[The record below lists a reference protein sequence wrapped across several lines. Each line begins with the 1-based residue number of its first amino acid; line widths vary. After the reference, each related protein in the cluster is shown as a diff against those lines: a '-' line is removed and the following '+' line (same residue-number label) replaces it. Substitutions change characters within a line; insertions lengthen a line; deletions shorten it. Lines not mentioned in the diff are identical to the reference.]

1 MTQSISNFNRGNLIL
16 PNEPIPASPETSQK
30 FNLSSFESYEGTS
43 WTNVPGIS
51 NIVYAPY
58 EAVLAIG
65 ALIRATATHDD
76 EAWLDAGLRLAQ
88 QPFSFLGAIAS
99 GAVTVLEIGV
109 YFKSFKFQSFMP
121 AVNAA
126 ASGLGLV
133 LCAIELFFES
143 LGLYRATSFISS
155 FYSTGSPKAPDFSQM
170 QDPREI
176 KEKLIKWARYTI
188 DNPESMERALGADTT
203 QAIVQQLNGFI
214 ADLEANGNSFS
225 QTEFRTQTQNFLSQ
239 VKEKLVLADLKHLRR
254 EYFSIT
260 PLGLER
266 IDALARHRF
275 PDLNGAELEEK
286 KGDIATQVANR
297 KASDLARRV
306 QPWFVRELDEK
317 LDPLIDKLSNSDPQ
331 VRAQAHREATVLLD
345 EMDTQAK
352 KKILAH
358 VIGIIG
364 IVIVAAGLIAGM
376 TACPFL
382 VPIVLLTVGGAITIA
397 RYYFCKGYWNSRGW
411 HFDIS
416 ECIPAPI
423 KWAYRKIKEL
433 GKVQDEARN
442 SPRYEYPWTERQVFQ
457 LSNVSYFLPQTE
469 RREHRLSDV
478 SHYLPART
486 ALS

>member
-1 MTQSISNFNRGNLIL
+1 MTQSISNFNRGNLVL
-16 PNEPIPASPETSQK
+16 PTESTPASPNASQK
-30 FNLSSFESYEGTS
+30 FNLSTFESYEGTS

-51 NIVYAPY
+51 NIIYAPY
-58 EAVLAIG
+58 EAVLSIG
-65 ALIRATATHDD
+65 ALIRATSTQDD
-76 EAWLDAGLRLAQ
+76 EAWMDASLRLAQ

-109 YFKSFKFQSFMP
+109 YFKSFQFQSFMP

-143 LGLYRATSFISS
+143 LGIYRATSFQSS
-155 FYSTGSPKAPDFSQM
+155 FYSTGSPKTPDFSQM
-170 QDPREI
+170 QDPGEL

-188 DNPESMERALGADTT
+188 DNPESMEQSLGTATT
-203 QAIVQQLNGFI
+203 QAIVQQLHGFI
-214 ADLEANGNSFS
+214 ADLETNGNGLS
-225 QTEFRTQTQNFLSQ
+225 QTEFRAQTQNFLSQ
-239 VKEKLVLADLKHLRR
+239 VKEKLVLADLKYLRQK
-254 EYFSIT
+254 YFSIT
-260 PLGLER
+260 PQGMER

-275 PDLNGAELEEK
+275 PDLTGTELEEK
-286 KGDIATQVANR
+286 KGDIATQIANR

-317 LDPLIDKLSNSDPQ
+317 LDPLIVKLSNADPQ
-331 VRAQAHREATVLLD
+331 VRAQAHTEATELLD
-345 EMDTQAK
+345 LMDTQTK

-382 VPIVLLTVGGAITIA
+382 VPVVLLSIGGAIA
-397 RYYFCKGYWNSRGW
+397 VGRYYFSLGYWNSRGW
-411 HFDIS
+411 HFEIS
-416 ECIPAPI
+416 ECIPTPI
-423 KWAYRKIKEL
+423 KWVYRKIKDL
-433 GKVQDEARN
+433 GKVQDEART

-457 LSNVSYFLPQTE
+457 LSDVSYFLPQTE
-469 RREHRLSDV
+469 RRELRLSDV
-478 SHYLPART
+478 SHFLPARAT
-486 ALS
+486 LS